1 MKKFLAVVLAA
12 ALALSLV
19 ACGGAPRFQHGFCGR
34 LHGWLYPRKH
44 AEL

>member
-19 ACGGAPRFQHGFCGR
+19 ACARFFRRVFCG
-34 LHGWLYPRKH
+34 L
-44 AEL
+44 